1 MSFAWH
7 AIRDHLMHTS
17 STLHFQR
24 NFDAIRRVQAA
35 LAPFRDPAA
44 LLDGL
49 HRTSGDQGQKNLI
62 LATLVE
68 VAQSDGP
75 VSDCALTM
83 LLLALW
89 PGLDAIR
96 RRSIWRRLGT
106 ADEVASDVLARTTEV
121 VRRLDLGR
129 VNWIAATVL
138 RNVERDMIRVR
149 QRDQAREYLASGTD
163 ADEVA
168 DSGDS
173 GIGAAGYAR
182 LNHAVRKLLGGD
194 ALLVIRVAIEGF
206 SQAEA
211 GAELGL
217 TEAAARKRYQRA
229 MRRLHDALEE
239 IP

>member
-1 MSFAWH
+1 MSLAWH

-24 NFDAIRRVQAA
+24 NFDAIRHVQAA

-75 VSDCALTM
+75 VSGCALTM

-149 QRDQAREYLASGTD
+149 QRDQARERLASGAD
-163 ADEVA
+163 PDEVA
-168 DSGDS
+168 DSGES
-173 GIGAAGYAR
+173 GIGATGYEQ
-182 LNHAVRKLLGGD
+182 LNRIVRKLLGGD

>member
-7 AIRDHLMHTS
+7 EIRDHLMHS
-17 STLHFQR
+17 STNLHFQR
-24 NFDAIRRVQAA
+24 SFDAVRHAQAA
-35 LAPFRDPAA
+35 LAGFRDPAA

-49 HRTSGDQGQKNLI
+49 HRTTGDPARKNVILSALVGAAQG
-62 LATLVE
+62 
-68 VAQSDGP
+68 DGP
-75 VSDCALTM
+75 ASDCALTM

-96 RRSIWRRLGT
+96 RRSLWRRLGT
-106 ADEVASDVLARTTEV
+106 ADEVASDVLARTTEA
-121 VRRLDLGR
+121 VRGLDLGR

-138 RNVERDMIRVR
+138 RNVERDMIRMR
-149 QRDQAREYLASGTD
+149 QRDQAREYLGTGTD
-163 ADEVA
+163 PDEVA

-173 GIGAAGYAR
+173 GIGETGYAR
-182 LNHAVRKLLGGD
+182 LNGAVRKLLGDD

-206 SQAEA
+206 SQAEVA
-211 GAELGL
+211 VELGL

-229 MRRLHDALEE
+229 MRRLNDALQE